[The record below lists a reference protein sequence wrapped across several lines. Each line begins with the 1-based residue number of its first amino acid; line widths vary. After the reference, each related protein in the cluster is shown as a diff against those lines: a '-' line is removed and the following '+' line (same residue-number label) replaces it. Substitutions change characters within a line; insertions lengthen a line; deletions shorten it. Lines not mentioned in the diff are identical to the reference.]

1 MTPAGAPAAP
11 GGRARSVR
19 ALPQPQEPAD
29 DSALPPE
36 VALAA
41 YRVLQ
46 AFQLISDLAATDLPE
61 QLARAIGLGAS
72 FDRGSIPPCRDCGVE
87 VHLGLPHA
95 DACLSDEA
103 IRRRK
108 VPVPKLIQR

>member
-1 MTPAGAPAAP
+1 MSAAEAPTPPD
-11 GGRARSVR
+11 GRARAVR
-19 ALPQPQEPAD
+19 ALRAAEPHPDEAV
-29 DSALPPE
+29 LPGE

-46 AFQLISDLAATDLPE
+46 AFRLLSDLASTDLPE
-61 QLARAIGLGAS
+61 KLARSIDAEIT
-72 FDRGSIPPCRDCGVE
+72 FDRGTTPPCRDCGVE

-103 IRRRK
+103 LLRRK
-108 VPVPKLIQR
+108 APVPKIIPR